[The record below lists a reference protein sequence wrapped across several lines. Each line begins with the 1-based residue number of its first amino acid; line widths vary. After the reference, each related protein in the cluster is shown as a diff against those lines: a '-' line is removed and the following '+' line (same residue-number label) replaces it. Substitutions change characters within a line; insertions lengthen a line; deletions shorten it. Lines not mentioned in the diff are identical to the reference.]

1 MVKTSVRG
9 LFLLSLLVIFGI
21 LAAGCIGAKE
31 TPAPT
36 TAAPTTTAPP
46 MTTPPPPITA
56 PPTPPPTTAAPVVT
70 APPAP
75 AKPVAIEVLDYPKS
89 MMRDDYSTIKWKVT
103 GGDVGKIEETRVVW
117 ALAKVANV
125 SNLSTYKYLGKI
137 YKGNTTATIK
147 GDIRSPNCG
156 TGGSFFRIYAKVDGK
171 DYFSKEY
178 AIDGYP
184 SFGSAGVDLACPTV
198 IDLEKGIIG
207 TGPVKTTAPV
217 KTNTTK

>member
-1 MVKTSVRG
+1 MVKKSVRG

-36 TAAPTTTAPP
+36 TAAPTTPPP
-46 MTTPPPPITA
+46 MTTPPPPTTA

-75 AKPVAIEVLDYPKS
+75 TKPVAIEVLDYPKS
-89 MMRDDYSTIKWKVT
+89 MIRDDYNTIKWKVT
-103 GGDVGKIEETRVVW
+103 GGDTGKIEETRVVW

-137 YKGNTTATIK
+137 YKGQTPATFM

-156 TGGSFFRIYAKVDGK
+156 DGGSFFKIYAKVDGRE
-171 DYFSKEY
+171 YFSKEVQILGY
-178 AIDGYP
+178 AAFGY
-184 SFGSAGVDLACPTV
+184 AGVDLACPTV
-198 IDLEKGIIG
+198 IDLDKGIIG
-207 TGPVKTTAPV
+207 TGPIS
-217 KTNTTK
+217 TKPPAIKPFTK

>member
-1 MVKTSVRG
+1 MVKKSVRG

-36 TAAPTTTAPP
+36 TAAPTTQPP
-46 MTTPPPPITA
+46 MTTPPPPSYTTA
-56 PPTPPPTTAAPVVT
+56 PPTPAPTTAAPVVT

-75 AKPVAIEVLDYPKS
+75 LKPVAIEVLDYPKS
-89 MMRDDYSTIKWKVT
+89 MGRDDYNTIKWKVT
-103 GGDVGKIEETRVVW
+103 GGDTGKIEETRVVW

-137 YKGNTTATIK
+137 YKGQTTATFM

-156 TGGSFFRIYAKVDGK
+156 TGASFFRVYAKVDGK

-184 SFGSAGVDLACPTV
+184 SFGSAGVDAACPTV
-198 IDLEKGIIG
+198 IDLQTGIIG
-207 TGPVKTTAPV
+207 TGPVK
-217 KTNTTK
+217 K